1 MPIRFREPRLICSI
15 TDFRRR
21 YRQLGSGD
29 AIVGVLALRPGEEIK
44 ALDLAERGAV
54 FFPPVLAQLLAR
66 SKVAQAEVL
75 GEYMV
80 PGTFAAYSLADLAG
94 KLPEFQDLGPVV
106 AKRDRA
112 HLGLGV
118 SLWPSLETLYSL
130 AGLQGLTYPLVVQP
144 FLDGARDLRV
154 VALGEYVEA
163 YERVNPHSFRKN
175 LFQGGSSLPAAL
187 TPAQQD
193 FCRRVM
199 TRGRFPYAILDLL
212 LDSRDDR
219 AYLSEI
225 SLKGGLTGACLSQA
239 EFHRRVAA
247 LEEDFIRQ
255 WETSSKTRP

>member
-1 MPIRFREPRLICSI
+1 MFPESRLIRSI
-15 TDFRRR
+15 NEVRRN

-29 AIVGVLALRPGEEIK
+29 AVIGVLALRPGEEIK
-44 ALDLAERGAV
+44 VLDLAERGV
-54 FFPPVLAQLLAR
+54 TFFPPVLAQLLGR

-80 PGTFAAYSLADLAG
+80 PGTFVAYSLADLAG
-94 KLPEFQDLGPVV
+94 KLPEFQALGAVV

-144 FLDGARDLRV
+144 FVPGARDFRV
-154 VALGEYVEA
+154 VALADYVEA

-175 LFQGGSSLPAAL
+175 LFQGGASQPAAL

-193 FCRRVM
+193 FCRHVM
-199 TRGRFPYAILDLL
+199 ARGRFPYAILDLL
-212 LDSRDDR
+212 LDPQAGSP
-219 AYLSEI
+219 YLSEI
-225 SLKGGLTGACLSQA
+225 SFKGGLTGARLSQA

-247 LEEDFIRQ
+247 LEEDFIHQ

>member
-1 MPIRFREPRLICSI
+1 MSRKRLLIRTIN
-15 TDFRRR
+15 DFRRH

-29 AIVGVLALRPGEEIK
+29 VVIGVLALRPGEEIK
-44 ALDLAERGAV
+44 VLDLAERGVA
-54 FFPPVLAQLLAR
+54 FFPPVLAQLVGR

-75 GEYMV
+75 GEFMV
-80 PGTFAAYSLADLAG
+80 PGTFVAYSLADLAG
-94 KLPEFQDLGPVV
+94 KLPEFQPLGAVV

-154 VALGEYVEA
+154 VALGGYVEA

-175 LFQGGSSLPAAL
+175 LFQGGSSQPAAL

-193 FCRRVM
+193 FCRQVM
-199 TRGRFPYAILDLL
+199 ARGRFPYAILDLL
-212 LDSRDDR
+212 LDSGDGRP
-219 AYLSEI
+219 YLSEI
-225 SLKGGLTGACLSQA
+225 SFKGGLTGALISQA
-239 EFHRRVAA
+239 EFHRRLAA
-247 LEEDFIRQ
+247 LEEDFIHQ
-255 WETSSKTRP
+255 WETSLKTRP

>member
-1 MPIRFREPRLICSI
+1 MSRKRLLIRTII
-15 TDFRRR
+15 DFRRH
-21 YRQLGSGD
+21 YRQLSSGD
-29 AIVGVLALRPGEEIK
+29 VVIGVLALRPGEEIK
-44 ALDLAERGAV
+44 VLDLAERGVA
-54 FFPPVLAQLLAR
+54 FFPSVLAQLVGR

-80 PGTFAAYSLADLAG
+80 PGTFVAYSLADLAG
-94 KLPEFQDLGPVV
+94 KLPEFQALGAVV

-144 FLDGARDLRV
+144 FLENARDLRV
-154 VALGEYVEA
+154 VALAGYLEA

-175 LFQGGSSLPAAL
+175 LFQGGSSRPAAL
-187 TPAQQD
+187 SPAQQD
-193 FCRRVM
+193 FCRQVM
-199 TRGRFPYAILDLL
+199 ARGGFPYAILDLL
-212 LDSRDDR
+212 LDSRDGHP
-219 AYLSEI
+219 YLSEI
-225 SLKGGLTGACLSQA
+225 SFKGGLTGALLSQA

-247 LEEDFIRQ
+247 LEEDFIHQ

>member
-1 MPIRFREPRLICSI
+1 MSRESQLIRSI
-15 TDFRRR
+15 NEVRRN

-29 AIVGVLALRPGEEIK
+29 VIIGVLALRPGEEIK
-44 ALDLAERGAV
+44 VLDLAERGVA
-54 FFPPVLAQLLAR
+54 FFPPVLAQLLGR

-80 PGTFAAYSLADLAG
+80 PGTFVAYSLADLAG
-94 KLPEFQDLGPVV
+94 KLPEFQSLGVVV

-144 FLDGARDLRV
+144 FVPDARDLRV
-154 VALGEYVEA
+154 VALAGYVEA

-175 LFQGGSSLPAAL
+175 LFQGGSSQPAAL
-187 TPAQQD
+187 TPDQQN
-193 FCRRVM
+193 FCGQVM
-199 TRGRFPYAILDLL
+199 TRGKFPYAILDLL
-212 LDSRDDR
+212 LDSRDGST
-219 AYLSEI
+219 YLSEI
-225 SLKGGLTGACLSQA
+225 SFKGGLTGACLSQA
-239 EFHRRVAA
+239 EFHHRVAA
-247 LEEDFIRQ
+247 LEEDFIHQ